1 MAHLTVAAWIAFALV
16 ALISTVLL
24 KLSVRVLAKSADNGW
39 DNAISYGVVTLLLAI
54 PVSWMLRSGS
64 WFLWGLAPMFVW
76 AVQTWALKV
85 IYEIKATRAW
95 LLGMAHTFVVSTTV
109 SILALGVAIVACYI
123 LYGKIISDPMF
134 LIRLILRL
142 IGIELPFYGE

>member
-1 MAHLTVAAWIAFALV
+1 MVHLTVAAWITALLV
-16 ALISTVLL
+16 ALISTVML
-24 KLSVRVLAKSADNGW
+24 KLSVRVMAKGADNGW

-64 WFLWGLAPMFVW
+64 WFLFGLTPLFVW
-76 AVQTWALKV
+76 AVQTWALRV
-85 IYEIKATRAW
+85 IYEIKLLRAW
-95 LLGMAHTFVVSTTV
+95 LLGLVHATVVSTIVTG
-109 SILALGVAIVACYI
+109 LALVVAVIACYI

-142 IGIELPFYGE
+142 IGIELPFRD